1 MSLHPL
7 LSDPTYFPIFLR
19 SALVLSPHL
28 ILGLPFGL
36 IPSSLPSHTLQ
47 ITNSYFRYKWFKH
60 ISDAAEAY
68 KTRDGKH
75 RRQDTAAHED
85 TLSHDKTK
93 EWFKHISD
101 AAEAYKTRDG
111 KHRRQDTAAHEDT
124 LSHDKTKDLED
135 SATSGSDLLSPPRAN
150 GAEDSPT
157 TPTPLLSG
165 ESTPHAS
172 PSSTT
177 PLPDTPEPIVRKMGE
192 GLSPSPVRRVAEPL
206 RQTTAENSLIEPT
219 EVLVCQSPVL
229 TAEPVLTPLEKLRR
243 TDEVIR
249 EALEEKKRLVADIL
263 RVPRDDY
270 DNIAEL
276 AAEPSGD
283 KEAAEILLAA
293 VTQANKL
300 WSVVNEALRVTEE
313 EAVSASA
320 SAGPDGTRHRF
331 PGVPAHQLHHI
342 SSTLNSQ
349 LSMLLNVMTARD
361 EERERLR
368 QEVQRSREQLHAMY
382 ERQPADCPHDPNTPI
397 NINFRAKKKSK
408 AIRDIIKS
416 KKVPNRGKG
425 QQKIQLVIHQKEGS
439 TSHRKLLNNISASS
453 LNIHLEQLYTQ
464 YLKPCQ
470 DHARRCYLDS
480 HTYKHFKFNEIIA
493 R

>member
-1 MSLHPL
+1 MGLTDIMSSP
-7 LSDPTYFPIFLR
+7 PTSPG
-19 SALVLSPHL
+19 SAIKNVFNGVQSQA
-28 ILGLPFGL
+28 
-36 IPSSLPSHTLQ
+36 T
-47 ITNSYFRYKWFKH
+47 RWFKH

-85 TLSHDKTK
+85 N
-93 EWFKHISD
+93 
-101 AAEAYKTRDG
+101 
-111 KHRRQDTAAHEDT
+111 

-135 SATSGSDLLSPPRAN
+135 STTSGSDLLSPPRAN

-320 SAGPDGTRHRF
+320 SAGPDGTRHRY

-382 ERQPADCPHDPNTPI
+382 ERQPADCPHDPIDIDAACAGMSKHVCSIEEPETATTHVPTTPEV
-397 NINFRAKKKSK
+397 FVDALSGE
-408 AIRDIIKS
+408 AET
-416 KKVPNRGKG
+416 
-425 QQKIQLVIHQKEGS
+425 QLE
-439 TSHRKLLNNISASS
+439 TAA
-453 LNIHLEQLYTQ
+453 E
-464 YLKPCQ
+464 
-470 DHARRCYLDS
+470 A
-480 HTYKHFKFNEIIA
+480 E
-493 R
+493 